1 MPRLELRVPPL
12 LVGAVFA
19 AAMLALAMLMPQL
32 SVGVPFRST
41 AVAVLL
47 ALGVT
52 VAFAGVVAFRRQR
65 TTVNPLNPHAS
76 SSVVTSGIYG
86 VSRNPMY
93 LGFLLVLAAWAVH
106 LSNAASA
113 LLLPGFVM
121 YMNRFQIEPEERT
134 LLAKFGATFAQYMS
148 RVRRWV

>member
-12 LVGAVFA
+12 LVGTVFA

-76 SSVVTSGIYG
+76 SSVVTSGIYR